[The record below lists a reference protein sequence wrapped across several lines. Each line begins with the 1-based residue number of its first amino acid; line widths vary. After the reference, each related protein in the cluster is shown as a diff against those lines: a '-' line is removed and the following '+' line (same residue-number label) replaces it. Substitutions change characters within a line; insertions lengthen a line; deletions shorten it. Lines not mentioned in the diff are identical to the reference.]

1 MILMKMSGRAD
12 GVFERVAHGV
22 ADHGGGVVRRPWPRL
37 RRRLFDVLLA
47 VVPSAAGV
55 CRFVKMVITIE
66 QSVEPMIRPPT
77 NSGPA
82 MKPHATGTTMASS
95 AGTFISPMAPA

>member
-1 MILMKMSGRAD
+1 MAIM
-12 GVFERVAHGV
+12 
-22 ADHGGGVVRRPWPRL
+22 
-37 RRRLFDVLLA
+37 
-47 VVPSAAGV
+47 
-55 CRFVKMVITIE
+55 IE

-95 AGTFISPMAPA
+95 AGTFISPMAPLVEMEMQVL

>member
-1 MILMKMSGRAD
+1 MDFVALGRAFD
-12 GVFERVAHGV
+12 A
-22 ADHGGGVVRRPWPRL
+22 A
-37 RRRLFDVLLA
+37 LFDVLLA
-47 VVPSAAGV
+47 VVPRAAPALP
-55 CRFVKMVITIE
+55 VKMAIMIE

-95 AGTFISPMAPA
+95 AGTFISPMAPLVEMEMQVL